1 MTDLKSKLTSLR
13 IDKGPARAGRRRF
26 GRWLLWPLL
35 AVVAVGAFIP
45 LSGKFR
51 GPVEVQATTPTVIS
65 PEQLAAGQPILTA
78 SGYLVPRRRAIVSSK
93 IQGRLSELRVEEGSR
108 VAEGE
113 VIARLESRD
122 FEAQMARS
130 NASIQRAQATI
141 QRAAAD
147 LSEFERQLRKATEL
161 VEQGV
166 AAVDDKEA
174 AAARVAIGHAAVD
187 QAKAEL
193 AVAQGDRELAE
204 ANLSNTVIR
213 APFTGTVVRK
223 MAEVGESV
231 APIPPGVNIS
241 TASGAIV
248 ALADLDT
255 LEAEVDVGEANVSK
269 LVVEQ
274 PAQVTVEAFPDRR
287 YKGLLRQIIPSAD
300 RTKATVLVRVTL
312 VDKDPN
318 LKPEMSARADFLS
331 QQVEG
336 EPVPTRPEIRVPADA
351 LVKSGAATSVW
362 VVEDGAGK
370 PALRSVP
377 VTTGET
383 RPGGDVVVTGGLAG
397 SETIVLRPAAT
408 LKSGEAV
415 AIKAR

>member
-1 MTDLKSKLTSLR
+1 VTDLKSKLHSLR
-13 IDKGPARAGRRRF
+13 IDKGPARAGGRGF
-26 GRWLLWPLL
+26 GRWPLWLLV
-35 AVVAVGAFIP
+35 AVVVAGALFA

-51 GPVEVQATTPTVIS
+51 GPVEVTTTTPTVIT

-122 FEAQMARS
+122 FEAQMARA

-147 LSEFERQLRKATEL
+147 LAEYERQLRKATQL
-161 VEQGV
+161 VDEGV
-166 AAVDDKEA
+166 AALDDKEA
-174 AAARVAIGHAAVD
+174 AAARVAIGRAAVD

-193 AVAQGDRELAE
+193 AVAQGDRALAD
-204 ANLSNTVIR
+204 ANLSNTIIR

-269 LVVEQ
+269 LAAEQ

-287 YKGLLRQIIPSAD
+287 YKGVLRQIIPSAD

-312 VDKDPN
+312 VDKDRN

-331 QQVEG
+331 RRDEG
-336 EPVPTRPEIRVPADA
+336 APVPTRPEVLVPADA
-351 LVKSGAATSVW
+351 LVKAGGGTSVW
-362 VVEDGAGK
+362 VVEDAAGRK
-370 PALRSVP
+370 TLRAAA
-377 VTTGET
+377 VTTGDT
-383 RPGGDVVVTGGLAG
+383 RPAGVVVTEGLAG
-397 SETIVLRPAAT
+397 GETIVLRPAAT
-408 LKSGEAV
+408 LKAGEAV
-415 AIKAR
+415 AIKGR

>member
-1 MTDLKSKLTSLR
+1 VTDLKSKLHSLR
-13 IDKGPARAGRRRF
+13 IDKGPARAGRGRFRR
-26 GRWLLWPLL
+26 WPLWL
-35 AVVAVGAFIP
+35 IGAIVAAGAFFA

-51 GPVEVQATTPTVIS
+51 GPVEVTTTTPTVIS

-122 FEAQMARS
+122 FEAQVAR
-130 NASIQRAQATI
+130 ADAAIQRSLAAI
-141 QRAAAD
+141 ERASAD
-147 LSEFERQLRKATEL
+147 LAEFERQLRKATRL
-161 VEQGV
+161 VAEGV
-166 AAVDDKEA
+166 AAVDDQEA
-174 AAARVAIGHAAVD
+174 AASRVAIARAAVD

-193 AVAQGDRELAE
+193 AVARGDRELAE
-204 ANLSNTVIR
+204 ANLANTVIR

-255 LEAEVDVGEANVSK
+255 LEAEVDVGEANVAK

-274 PAQVTVEAFPDRR
+274 PAQVTVEAFPDRK
-287 YKGLLRQIIPSAD
+287 YKGVLRQIIPSAD

-312 VDKDPN
+312 VDKDRN

-331 QQVEG
+331 LRAENA
-336 EPVPTRPEIRVPADA
+336 PVPSAPEILVPADA
-351 LVKSGAATSVW
+351 LVKAERGTSVW
-362 VVEDGAGK
+362 IVEDAGGRK
-370 PALRSVP
+370 ALRAAA

-383 RPGGDVVVTGGLAG
+383 RPAGVVVTSGLAG
-397 SETIVLRPAAT
+397 GETIVLRPAAT

-415 AIKAR
+415 AIKGR

>member
-1 MTDLKSKLTSLR
+1 VTELKEKLTSLR
-13 IDKGPARAGRRRF
+13 IEKGAGPAARLRFRR
-26 GRWLLWPLL
+26 WPLWVL
-35 AVVAVGAFIP
+35 VAVVAAGVLFA

-51 GPVEVQATTPTVIS
+51 GPVEVTTTTPTVIT

-122 FEAQMARS
+122 FEAQVARA
-130 NASIQRAQATI
+130 NAGIQRTEAAIQRAS
-141 QRAAAD
+141 AD
-147 LSEFERQLRKATEL
+147 LAEFERQLRKATQL
-161 VEQGV
+161 VADGV
-166 AAVDDKEA
+166 AAVDDQEA
-174 AAARVAIGHAAVD
+174 AASRVAIARAALD
-187 QAKAEL
+187 QARAEL
-193 AVAQGDRELAE
+193 AVSRGDLALAE

-213 APFTGTVVRK
+213 APFAGTVVRK

-269 LVVEQ
+269 LSVEQ
-274 PAQVTVEAFPDRR
+274 PAQVAVEAFPDRKYR
-287 YKGLLRQIIPSAD
+287 GVLRQIIPSAD

-312 VDKDPN
+312 VDKDRD

-331 QQVEG
+331 QRAESA
-336 EPVPTRPEIRVPADA
+336 PLPTKPEILVPADA
-351 LVKSGAATSVW
+351 LVRAGDAVSVF
-362 VVEDGAGK
+362 VVDEAGGRRT
-370 PALRSVP
+370 LRPVA

-383 RPGGDVVVTGGLAG
+383 RPAGVVVTAGLAG
-397 SETIVLRPAAT
+397 GETIVLRPAAT
-408 LKSGEAV
+408 LKPGQAV
-415 AIKAR
+415 AVKGR

>member
-1 MTDLKSKLTSLR
+1 VTELKDKLTSLR
-13 IDKGPARAGRRRF
+13 IEKGAGPASRRRGRRWPL
-26 GRWLLWPLL
+26 WLLGAVVVLGALL
-35 AVVAVGAFIP
+35 A

-51 GPVEVQATTPTVIS
+51 GPVEVTTTTPTVIT

-122 FEAQMARS
+122 FEAQVARA
-130 NASIQRAQATI
+130 NAGIQRTEAAIQRAS
-141 QRAAAD
+141 AD
-147 LSEFERQLRKATEL
+147 LAEFERQLRKATQL
-161 VEQGV
+161 VAEGV
-166 AAVDDKEA
+166 AAVDDQEA
-174 AAARVAIGHAAVD
+174 AASRVAIARAALD

-193 AVAQGDRELAE
+193 AVAQGDRALAE
-204 ANLSNTVIR
+204 ANRANTVIL

-255 LEAEVDVGEANVSK
+255 LEAEVDVGEANVAK
-269 LVVEQ
+269 LTVEQ
-274 PAQVTVEAFPDRR
+274 PAQVAVEAFPERKYR
-287 YKGLLRQIIPSAD
+287 GVLRQIIPSAD

-331 QQVEG
+331 QRAASAAL
-336 EPVPTRPEIRVPADA
+336 PTKPEILVPADA
-351 LVKSGAATSVW
+351 LVRAGDAVSVF
-362 VVEDGAGK
+362 VVAETGGR
-370 PALRSVP
+370 PALRSVA

-383 RPGGDVVVTGGLAG
+383 RPGGVVVTAGLTGA
-397 SETIVLRPAAT
+397 ETIVLRPAAT
-408 LKSGEAV
+408 LKPGQAV
-415 AIKAR
+415 AIKGR

>member
-13 IDKGPARAGRRRF
+13 IDKGPGRVRRAGRRRWWP
-26 GRWLLWPLL
+26 WLVVPLL
-35 AVVAVGAFIP
+35 ALVALFA

-51 GPVEVQATTPTVIS
+51 RPVEVATTTPVVVTA
-65 PEQLAAGQPILTA
+65 EQLAAGQPILTA

-113 VIARLESRD
+113 VLARLENRD
-122 FEAQMARS
+122 FQAQVARAS
-130 NASIQRAQATI
+130 ASIARAQAAI

-147 LSEFERQLRKATEL
+147 LAENERQLRKATEL
-161 VEQGV
+161 AAEGV
-166 AAVDDKEA
+166 VAVDDREA
-174 AAARVAIGHAAVD
+174 AASRVAIARAAVD
-187 QAKAEL
+187 QARAEL
-193 AVAQGDRELAE
+193 RVAEGDKALAE
-204 ANLSNTVIR
+204 ANLSNTVIL

-269 LVVEQ
+269 LSVDQ
-274 PAQVTVEAFPDRR
+274 PAQVTVEAFPETRFR
-287 YKGLLRQIIPSAD
+287 GVLRQIIPSAD
-300 RTKATVLVRVTL
+300 RTRATVLVRVTL
-312 VDKDPN
+312 VDKDRR

-331 QQVEG
+331 T
-336 EPVPTRPEIRVPADA
+336 PPLDAPRPTAPEILVSPDA
-351 LVKSGAATSVW
+351 LVKKDGASLVF
-362 VVEDGAGK
+362 VVEDAPGGK
-370 PALRSVP
+370 RLRTVP
-377 VTTGET
+377 VTTGEQ
-383 RPGGDVVVTGGLAG
+383 RPAGVVVTSGLSGG
-397 SETIVLRPAAT
+397 ETLVLRPASTLTDGAT
-408 LKSGEAV
+408 V
-415 AIKAR
+415 AIQGR

>member
-1 MTDLKSKLTSLR
+1 VTDLKSKLHSLR
-13 IDKGPARAGRRRF
+13 IDKGPARAGGRGF
-26 GRWLLWPLL
+26 GRWPFWLL
-35 AVVAVGAFIP
+35 VGIVAAGALFA

-51 GPVEVQATTPTVIS
+51 RPVEVQTTTPTVIS
-65 PEQLAAGQPILTA
+65 PEQLAAGQPILAA

-93 IQGRLSELRVEEGSR
+93 IQGRLSELHVEEGSR
-108 VAEGE
+108 VAEGD

-122 FEAQMARS
+122 FEAQVARAG
-130 NASIQRAQATI
+130 ASIQRSQAAI

-147 LSEFERQLRKATEL
+147 LAEFERQLRKASRL
-161 VEQGV
+161 VDEGV

-174 AAARVAIGHAAVD
+174 AASRVAIARAAVD

-193 AVAQGDRELAE
+193 AVAQGDRALAE

-274 PAQVTVEAFPDRR
+274 PAQVAVEAFPDRR
-287 YKGLLRQIIPSAD
+287 YKGVLRQIIPSAD

-312 VDKDPN
+312 VDKDPD

-331 QQVEG
+331 LRAEG
-336 EPVPTRPEIRVPADA
+336 APVPTRPEVLVPADA
-351 LVKSGAATSVW
+351 LVTAGGGTSVW
-362 VVEDGAGK
+362 IVEDAAGRK
-370 PALRSVP
+370 TLRASA

-383 RPGGDVVVTGGLAG
+383 RPAGVVVTSGLVGG
-397 SETIVLRPAAT
+397 ETIVLRPAAT
-408 LKSGEAV
+408 LKGGEAV
-415 AIKAR
+415 AIKGR